1 MSDGFG
7 WKETLAPTLSLFL
20 SAGTLICCALPA
32 LLVTLGMGAALAGL
46 IGAFP
51 QITLLSEYKPYIFG
65 GAGFMLT
72 IAGYM
77 MWQARN
83 LPCPVDPKKAKAC
96 ARLRK
101 ISIGIYLFSVLVF
114 LIGAFFAFAA
124 QYILL

>member
-1 MSDGFG
+1 MSSGFG
-7 WKETLAPTLSLFL
+7 WKETFAPTLSLFL

-32 LLVTLGMGAALAGL
+32 LLVSLGMGATLAGL

-51 QITLLSEYKPYIFG
+51 QITILSEYKAEIFSTAG
-65 GAGFMLT
+65 MMLAIAGFM
-72 IAGYM
+72 
-77 MWQARN
+77 MWKARN
-83 LPCPVDPKKAKAC
+83 LPCPADSKQAKAC

-101 ISIGIYLFSVLVF
+101 ISIGIYIFSVVVF